1 MADVIGLA
9 FAARATAS
17 FPGAFPPFNAREMD
31 ATLKARGE
39 QWGPYR
45 TYASLYLWRVADFV
59 AEIKAPTR
67 HSQD

>member
-1 MADVIGLA
+1 M
-9 FAARATAS
+9 
-17 FPGAFPPFNAREMD
+17 
-31 ATLKARGE
+31 LKPKELQARGE
-39 QWGPYR
+39 RSGPYR